1 MAEATN
7 TATYLEN
14 LINPEVMADM
24 ISAQLPQMIRF
35 KPIAPIDSTLEGQPG
50 SEVTVPRFK
59 YIGDAED
66 VAEGAAIDYSQLT
79 TDTDKF
85 TIKKAGKGVKITDEA
100 ALSGYGDPVG
110 EAQKQITMSIAAKM
124 DNDVLAA
131 AKKARLTLPKTAIN
145 LDLIDAIE
153 AAFND
158 DSSDRAYEDDA
169 STTGVLFMNP
179 KDVSKLRK
187 AAASDWTRATDLGD
201 SLLIS
206 GVFGELL
213 GWQIVRTKKME
224 VGTVLAVKPGALRI
238 YMKRGLLP
246 EKGRDMDNK
255 LTKFNADQHYG
266 VAIYD
271 DTKLLMV
278 NPSTATAATGTPS

>member
-1 MAEATN
+1 MAENAT
-7 TATYLEN
+7 TILDN
-14 LINPEVMADM
+14 LINPQVMADM

-35 KPIAPIDSTLEGQPG
+35 TPIAPIDSTLEGQPG

-110 EAQKQITMSIAAKM
+110 EAQKQITMSIASKM
-124 DNDVLAA
+124 DNDVLTA
-131 AKKARLTLPKTAIN
+131 AKKARLKLPKTAIN

-169 STTGVLFMNP
+169 STTGILFMNP

-201 SLLIS
+201 SILIS

>member
-1 MAEATN
+1 MAEVTNPATF
-7 TATYLEN
+7 LDN
-14 LINPEVMADM
+14 LVNPEVMADM
-24 ISAQLPQMIRF
+24 ISAQLPQMI
-35 KPIAPIDSTLEGQPG
+35 KLTPIAPIDSTLEGQPG

-59 YIGDAED
+59 YIGDAKD
-66 VAEGAAIDYSQLT
+66 VAEGASIDYSKLET
-79 TDTDKF
+79 ATDKF

-110 EAQKQITMSIAAKM
+110 EAQKQITMSIASKM
-124 DNDVLAA
+124 DNDVLAE
-131 AKKARLTLPKTAIN
+131 AKKARLTLPKTTIN

-153 AAFND
+153 AVFND
-158 DSSDRAYEDDA
+158 DTSDRAYEDDA
-169 STTGVLFMNP
+169 STTGILFMNP

-201 SLLIS
+201 SILIS

-213 GWQIVRTKKME
+213 GWQIVRTKKMDE
-224 VGTVLAVKPGALRI
+224 GSVLAVKPGALRI

-278 NPSTATAATGTPS
+278 NPPKDTEGGTPS

>member
-35 KPIAPIDSTLEGQPG
+35 TPIAPIDSTLEGQPG

-278 NPSTATAATGTPS
+278 NPSTATATTGTPS

>member
-35 KPIAPIDSTLEGQPG
+35 TPIAPIDSTLEGQPG

-213 GWQIVRTKKME
+213 GWQIVRTKKMK

>member
-1 MAEATN
+1 MAEVKDV
-7 TATYLEN
+7 ATYLEN

-24 ISAQLPQMIRF
+24 ISAKLPKMIKF
-35 KPIAPIDSTLEGQPG
+35 TPIAPIDNTLQGQPG
-50 SEVTVPRFK
+50 DTITVPRYK

-66 VAEGAAIDYSQLT
+66 VAEGAAIDYTKLAT
-79 TDTDKF
+79 ETGKVN
-85 TIKKAGKGVKITDEA
+85 IKKVGKGVQITDES

-110 EAQKQITMSIAAKM
+110 EAEKQVAMSIAAKM
-124 DNDVLAA
+124 DNDVLDV

-145 LDLIDAIE
+145 LDLIDTIE
-153 AAFND
+153 TTFND
-158 DSSDRAYEDDA
+158 DSSDHAVEDDL
-169 STTGVLFMNP
+169 STTGILFMNP

-187 AAASDWTRATDLGD
+187 AAADNWTRATDLGD
-201 SLLIS
+201 SILIN

-224 VGTVLAVKPGALRI
+224 VDTVLAVKPGALRI
-238 YMKRGLLP
+238 YMKRGVLP
-246 EKGRDMDNK
+246 EKGRDMDHK

-271 DTKLLMV
+271 DTKLVMV
-278 NPSTATAATGTPS
+278 NPPKDTEGGTPS

>member
-35 KPIAPIDSTLEGQPG
+35 TPIAPIDSTLEGQPG

-278 NPSTATAATGTPS
+278 NPSTDTGDDTPS